1 MSAADRIDTAAGSPA
16 NTLGPVQRFW
26 RSRRFARIRHRL
38 LWLRR
43 TSPLL
48 TRAHAKIIKL
58 SGGRIQRSFLFT
70 VGLPLLVVT
79 TVGRRT
85 GERRSTPL
93 GYIRSGDAFAVIA
106 SNAGSDRVPAWWLN
120 LQADPHAEILVNRTH
135 DHVIARPATPSEEEA
150 MWAEFAHLNPGYDE
164 YRNLTDRRIPVVM
177 LELEHPPSLTHVEP

>member
-1 MSAADRIDTAAGSPA
+1 MSAPQRTDTAAGSAP
-16 NTLGPVQRFW
+16 TSLGPIQRFW

-43 TSPLL
+43 TSPRL
-48 TRAHAKIIKL
+48 TRAHARIIKF

-70 VGLPLLVVT
+70 GGLPLLVVT

-85 GERRSTPL
+85 LQRRSTPL

-120 LQADPHAEILVNRTH
+120 LQANPHAEILVDRTH
-135 DHVIARPATPSEEEA
+135 YDVTARPATPTEENHVWE
-150 MWAEFAHLNPGYDE
+150 EFARLNPGYDE
-164 YRNLTDRRIPVVM
+164 YRNLTERRIPVVM
-177 LELEHPPSLTHVEP
+177 LELAPSAH

>member
-1 MSAADRIDTAAGSPA
+1 MSAARQIDTLAGSSA
-16 NTLGPVQRFW
+16 TTLGPVQRFW
-26 RSRRFARIRHRL
+26 RSRRLARIRHHL

-48 TRAHAKIIKL
+48 TRAHAKLIAL

-70 VGLPLLVVT
+70 GGLPLLVVT

-85 GERRSTPL
+85 GGRRSTPL

-120 LQADPHAEILVNRTH
+120 LQADPHAEILVERTH
-135 DHVIARPATPSEEEA
+135 HHVVARPATPTEDNDVWE
-150 MWAEFAHLNPGYDE
+150 EFARLNPGYDE
-164 YRNLTDRRIPVVM
+164 YRNLTDRRIPVVL
-177 LELEHPPSLTHVEP
+177 LEPAPSAR